1 MDVLSDALA
10 ALRTGRPFAAL
21 TERQGDWRVD
31 LEPFAGAG
39 FHVVLE
45 GSCELLPGDGG
56 EPVRLGPGDAVFLP
70 HGSAHTLTASGT
82 PDGAPPPAVLVCG
95 AYQLDR
101 ARAHPLLADFPR
113 VVHLPADS
121 GRHPSVHA
129 TVALLAG
136 ELRSPGAGTDL
147 TLPALLELFLVYL
160 IRAWYEERT
169 ALPGTG
175 WCKSLTDPAVGAALR
190 ALHADPARAW
200 TVAGLADRAGMSRA
214 AFARRFTALVGRPPL
229 TYLTWWR
236 LTLAASILRES
247 DAPLATVAQRIGYT
261 SQFAFAHAFK
271 RAYGIPAGRYRH
283 ERRDGDDPAGDRV
296 KVTAAA
302 G

>member
-10 ALRTGRPFAAL
+10 ALRTGHPYAAL
-21 TERQGDWRVD
+21 TERQGNWRVD
-31 LEPFAGAG
+31 LDSFAGAG

-45 GSCELLPGDGG
+45 GSCELLPGDGA
-56 EPVRLGPGDAVFLP
+56 EPVRLGAGDAVFLP
-70 HGSAHTLTASGT
+70 HGGAHTLRASSTPAGTASPT
-82 PDGAPPPAVLVCG
+82 VLLCG
-95 AYQLDR
+95 AYQLDQ

-113 VVHLPADS
+113 VLHLPAGS
-121 GRHPSVHA
+121 GRHASVRA

-136 ELRSPGAGTDL
+136 ELRSPGAGTDIA
-147 TLPALLELFLVYL
+147 LPALLELFLIYL
-160 IRAWYEERT
+160 VRAWYEERT
-169 ALPGTG
+169 ARPGTG
-175 WCKSLTDPAVGAALR
+175 WCRSLADPAVGAALR
-190 ALHADPARAW
+190 ALHAEPARAW
-200 TVAGLADRAGMSRA
+200 TVAGLAARAGMSRA
-214 AFARRFTALVGRPPL
+214 AFARRFTTLVGRPPL

-271 RAYGIPAGRYRH
+271 RAYGVPAGRYR
-283 ERRDGDDPAGDRV
+283 RDAQESAGDRAA
-296 KVTAAA
+296 VTAAV